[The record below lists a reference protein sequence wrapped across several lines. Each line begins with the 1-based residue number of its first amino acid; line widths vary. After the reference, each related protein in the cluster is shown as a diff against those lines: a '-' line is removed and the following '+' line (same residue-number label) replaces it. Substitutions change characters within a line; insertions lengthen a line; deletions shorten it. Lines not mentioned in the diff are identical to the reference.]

1 MLSARSDG
9 GSVTV
14 AARSGGNTNFN
25 ARWHCT
31 AMRPARNKHQ
41 TQDNSERC
49 ARANEMR
56 VQMNTRTLR
65 NAREDYVMNKI
76 YATTVLLTLVAPLSA
91 KADPVKVDPL
101 LTTSVTSS
109 GQPIVL
115 PHGHVKVITSMYEV
129 PPGAK
134 LPEHKHNYPRYG
146 YLLSGELRITN
157 IETGKSVT
165 YKPGDFIIESL
176 GQWHKA
182 ENVGTDPIKLLV
194 IDQVAKGQDNNTV
207 LRKQHA
213 VMRQD

>member
-1 MLSARSDG
+1 
-9 GSVTV
+9 
-14 AARSGGNTNFN
+14 
-25 ARWHCT
+25 
-31 AMRPARNKHQ
+31 
-41 TQDNSERC
+41 
-49 ARANEMR
+49 
-56 VQMNTRTLR
+56 
-65 NAREDYVMNKI
+65 MNKL
-76 YATTVLLTLVAPLSA
+76 YLTAALLVLTTPLCA
-91 KADPVKVDPL
+91 QAEGVKVDPL
-101 LTTSVTSS
+101 LSTSVTSS

-157 IETGKSVT
+157 IETGKSAT

-182 ENVGTDPIKLLV
+182 ENAGTEPIKLLV
-194 IDQVAKGQDNNTV
+194 IDQVAKGQSNNTV

-213 VMRQD
+213 AMQWN

>member
-1 MLSARSDG
+1 
-9 GSVTV
+9 
-14 AARSGGNTNFN
+14 
-25 ARWHCT
+25 
-31 AMRPARNKHQ
+31 
-41 TQDNSERC
+41 
-49 ARANEMR
+49 
-56 VQMNTRTLR
+56 
-65 NAREDYVMNKI
+65 MNKI
-76 YATTVLLTLVAPLSA
+76 CVTAVLLTLVAPLSA
-91 KADPVKVDPL
+91 KADSVKVDPPSVKVDPL
-101 LTTSVTSS
+101 LSTSVTSS

-146 YLLSGELRITN
+146 YLLAGELRITN

-182 ENVGTDPIKLLV
+182 ENVGADPIKLLV

-213 VMRQD
+213 AMRQN

>member
-1 MLSARSDG
+1 M
-9 GSVTV
+9 
-14 AARSGGNTNFN
+14 
-25 ARWHCT
+25 CT
-31 AMRPARNKHQ
+31 
-41 TQDNSERC
+41 SERN
-49 ARANEMR
+49 ARANEH
-56 VQMNTRTLR
+56 TSA
-65 NAREDYVMNKI
+65 ARCGARDDVMNKI
-76 YATTVLLTLVAPLSA
+76 CVTAVLLTLVAPLSA
-91 KADPVKVDPL
+91 KADSVKVDPPSVKVDPL
-101 LTTSVTSS
+101 LSTSVTSS

-146 YLLSGELRITN
+146 YLLAGELRITN

-182 ENVGTDPIKLLV
+182 ENIGAEPIKLLV
-194 IDQVAKGQDNNTV
+194 IDQVAKNQDNNTV

-213 VMRQD
+213 AMRQN